1 MKYILDRFEE
11 EFAALEKETGGTVNI
26 SKSFLQNA
34 KEGDVIIEIDGKY
47 LVDEKATNK
56 RKTHLEEKI
65 KRLFSEK

>member
-11 EFAALEKETGGTVNI
+11 EFAVLEKETGGTVNI

-34 KEGDVIIEIDGKY
+34 KEGDVIIEIDGEY
-47 LVDEKATNK
+47 LVDERATNK
-56 RKTHLEEKI
+56 RKTRVEEKI